1 MLRAVGRMLMAGLV
15 LAGASCAPSRVDT
28 STSVGGEPT
37 SANTT
42 TAELSGQVSQPAAA
56 DSVAVSWRAHPYDRD
71 DRTVKTALD
80 RSGSF
85 RLTVPL
91 DGPTAVNLACGDDE
105 MPLFLTPGDGLGLK
119 FKGGQ
124 LAETLRF
131 QPLDKQRPA
140 AAAANNYLV
149 AFENQFSNNEGYQ
162 VLPENIQLYEMPF
175 RSFLDYRRKQQ
186 NTLLRNESKKGVLT
200 PDFLAYAQAE
210 IDFADANDRL
220 SYPDLREQIVNG
232 EPRIKLSADYYNFLH
247 DPAVVPGPAGAASSP
262 QYQEFLLSYLHYQVP
277 AAGTAANAPGY
288 YPACYQFVKQHL
300 AGPLQRQLLG
310 QVLTETIRL
319 GHVEHATALLADF
332 ATTAPPAWT
341 AALAEDLA
349 AHRTHAIGAL
359 APALPLR
366 TTTNKPLRLRSF
378 RNKLVYVMFW
388 DSRLA
393 SSRRELPYLKDLIK
407 HLNGKPVVFLNVA
420 LDPEPVAWQRNLAT
434 LAPEGLN
441 VRVPDGEQAA
451 VRAAW
456 DVPQLPAFFLLDQQG
471 NILNPH
477 PKRLSSRALQDDLL
491 AAWDRAE
498 AYCAVPLPV
507 VAAKATT
514 AKPAKTKPAPKPTG
528 KPVAKLPA
536 KPGLAP
542 VALPMAKPAAVPIAK
557 PAAKPWVKPAAK
569 PWVKPVAKPWV
580 KPTVKPW
587 VKPVAKPW
595 AKPVAKPWTKP
606 AAKPKAAAPAAKPA
620 W

>member
-1 MLRAVGRMLMAGLV
+1 MRRAVGRVLLAGLV
-15 LAGASCAPSRVDT
+15 VAGASCAPSRIDT
-28 STSVGGEPT
+28 STSVGSEPT
-37 SANTT
+37 GADPTA
-42 TAELSGQVSQPAAA
+42 AELSGQVSQPLG
-56 DSVAVSWRAHPYDRD
+56 DSVAVSWRAHPYDRE
-71 DRTVKTALD
+71 DRTVKTVLD

-91 DGPTAVNLACGDDE
+91 DGPTAVNLAYGDDE
-105 MPLFLTPGDGLGLK
+105 MPLFLAPGDGLSLK
-119 FKGGQ
+119 FKGEE
-124 LAETLRF
+124 LTETLKF
-131 QPLDKQRPA
+131 QPLDKLRHQA

-149 AFENQFSNNEGYQ
+149 AFENQFANNEGYQ
-162 VLPENIQLYEMPF
+162 VLPENIQLYEAPF

-186 NTLLRNESKKGVLT
+186 NTLFRNAAKKGQFT
-200 PDFLAYAQAE
+200 PAFAAYAQAE

-232 EPRIKLSADYYNFLH
+232 EPRIKLSADYYNFLR
-247 DPAVVPGPAGAASSP
+247 DPAVVPGPADAASSP
-262 QYQEFLLSYLHYQVP
+262 QYQEFLLSYLHYQVL
-277 AAGTAANAPGY
+277 AEGTAPSAPGY

-300 AGPLQRQLLG
+300 AGPLQMQLLG
-310 QVLTETIRL
+310 QVVTETIRL
-319 GHVEHATALLADF
+319 GHVEHAAALLADF

-349 AHRTHAIGAL
+349 AHRARAIGSP

-366 TTTNKPLRLRSF
+366 TTANKTLRLRAF

-393 SSRRELPYLKDLIK
+393 SSRRELPHLKELIK
-407 HLNGKPVVFLNVA
+407 HLEGTPVVFLNVA
-420 LDPEPVAWQRNLAT
+420 LDPEPLAWQRNLAT
-434 LAPEGLN
+434 LAPAGLN

-471 NILNPH
+471 NILNPR

-491 AAWDRAE
+491 AAWDRAA

-507 VAAKATT
+507 VAANAT
-514 AKPAKTKPAPKPTG
+514 AKPAKPVAKPVAKPKLAPKPTG
-528 KPVAKLPA
+528 KPVPKPLT

-542 VALPMAKPAAVPIAK
+542 ALSPVAKPAIKPWVKPVAKPWVK

-569 PWVKPVAKPWV
+569 PWVKP
-580 KPTVKPW
+580 
-587 VKPVAKPW
+587 
-595 AKPVAKPWTKP
+595 
-606 AAKPKAAAPAAKPA
+606 AAKPKPTAPTAKPA
-620 W
+620 